1 MTLERSKNEEGAPRS
16 GLRRTLGLPM
26 LTTYAVGLIIGAG
39 VYSVLGA
46 AALEAG
52 GGLWLAFLAAVV
64 PAFLTSLSYAELATT
79 FPKAGA
85 EYVYVVK
92 ATGRRGFLA
101 FVTGIVLVF
110 AGTATA
116 ATVSLAFAGYLR
128 QVLDLPAGW
137 VAAGLLAV
145 LTGVSISGI
154 RNSGWMNA
162 TFTIIEIVGLLIVV
176 FVATGSGTFARGALQ
191 TTAPGLLGGAALLF
205 FVYLGFENV
214 ANLTEE
220 AKDPARDVPRALFI
234 SVGLT
239 AVLYVLVALAAVGL
253 VGPEALGR
261 SEAPLAT
268 AVEQR
273 WSLGG
278 RLLTAAALFATANTA
293 LVSLI
298 VAARLLYGMANDG
311 VLPRKVAETLP
322 KRRTPWL
329 ASLLVLG
336 VALFLLP
343 LGEVA
348 VVASVSSFAS
358 LLAFAVVNVAVV
370 ALRVNSPEIE
380 RPWRVPLTVGRVPV
394 PPLLAVASIALLAT
408 QFETVVYLA
417 GGLAILVAVA
427 LWLARLLL
435 TQSSA
440 EKV

>member
-1 MTLERSKNEEGAPRS
+1 
-16 GLRRTLGLPM
+16 M
-26 LTTYAVGLIIGAG
+26 LTTYAVGIIIGAG

-52 GGLWLAFLAAVV
+52 GGLWLAFLVAVV

-79 FPKAGA
+79 FPRAGA

-101 FVTGIVLVF
+101 FITGIVLSF

-128 QVLDLPAGW
+128 RVVDLPAGW

-145 LTGVSISGI
+145 LTGVAVSGI
-154 RNSGWMNA
+154 RNSAWMNA

-176 FVATGSGTFARGALQ
+176 FVATGSGTFAQGALQ
-191 TTAPGLLGGAALLF
+191 TTTPGVLGGAALLF
-205 FVYLGFENV
+205 FVYLGFEDV

-234 SVGLT
+234 SVVLT

-261 SEAPLAT
+261 SDAPLAT

-298 VAARLLYGMANDG
+298 VAARMLYGMANDG
-311 VLPRKVAETLP
+311 VLPRKMAETLP

-329 ASLLVLG
+329 ASLLVAG
-336 VALFLLP
+336 VALAMLP

-370 ALRVNSPEIE
+370 ALRLNSPEIE

-427 LWLARLLL
+427 LWIARLLL